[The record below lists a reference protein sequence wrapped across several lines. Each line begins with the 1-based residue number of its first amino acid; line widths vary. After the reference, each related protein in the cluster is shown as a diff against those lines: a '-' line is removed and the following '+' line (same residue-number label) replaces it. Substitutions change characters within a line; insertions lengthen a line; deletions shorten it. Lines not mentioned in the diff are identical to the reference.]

1 MTKSFIFFSMLYLS
15 GVSGVNI
22 IDGTVA
28 VPHSRP
34 YIAFLIIT
42 KERQLEMCG
51 GFLIYPN
58 VILTAAH
65 CKGNQ
70 SSVQN
75 NKMAITVILGAHYH
89 SKNEKS
95 QQRIPVQKMIT
106 HEAYNDMTLENDI
119 MILKLQFNATIT
131 KEVKTIRLPSEDDHF
146 GPGTTCL
153 VAGWGLTS
161 FPGNSSNVLREVAVK
176 IKEHCNSASE
186 ICARGIDK
194 KGTCYVSEEH
204 FPVCK
209 EQMTKIDFFKHDSG
223 GPLVC
228 PGRNNIP
235 TAVGIVSYMN
245 RENCEDSHGIFGLF
259 FELQILM
266 NMNLLVLNF

>member
-1 MTKSFIFFSMLYLS
+1 MITREAMLRVFLTAITIICLRLA

-65 CKGNQ
+65 CKG
-70 SSVQN
+70 
-75 NKMAITVILGAHYH
+75 KAITVILGAHYH

-194 KGTCYVSEEH
+194 KGTCYG
-204 FPVCK
+204 
-209 EQMTKIDFFKHDSG
+209 DSG

-245 RENCEDSHGIFGLF
+245 RENCEDSHGSDMYVNVPAYLKWIKSKIG
-259 FELQILM
+259 
-266 NMNLLVLNF
+266 VSCSG

>member
-65 CKGNQ
+65 CKG
-70 SSVQN
+70 
-75 NKMAITVILGAHYH
+75 KAITVILGAHYH

-176 IKEHCNSASE
+176 IKEHCNS
-186 ICARGIDK
+186 
-194 KGTCYVSEEH
+194 
-204 FPVCK
+204 
-209 EQMTKIDFFKHDSG
+209 MTKIDFFKHDSG

-245 RENCEDSHGIFGLF
+245 RENCEDSHGSDMYVNVPAYLKWIKNIYKGNCPL
-259 FELQILM
+259 
-266 NMNLLVLNF
+266 

>member
-65 CKGNQ
+65 CKG
-70 SSVQN
+70 
-75 NKMAITVILGAHYH
+75 KAITVILGAHYH

-176 IKEHCNSASE
+176 IKEHCNS
-186 ICARGIDK
+186 
-194 KGTCYVSEEH
+194 H

-245 RENCEDSHGIFGLF
+245 RENCEDSHGSDMYVNVPAYLKWIKSKIG
-259 FELQILM
+259 
-266 NMNLLVLNF
+266 VSCSGHRSTDP

>member
-65 CKGNQ
+65 CKG
-70 SSVQN
+70 
-75 NKMAITVILGAHYH
+75 KAITVILGAHYH

-161 FPGNSSNVLREVAVK
+161 FPGNSSNVLREV
-176 IKEHCNSASE
+176 
-186 ICARGIDK
+186 
-194 KGTCYVSEEH
+194 GTCYVSEDWP
-204 FPVCK
+204 FVF
-209 EQMTKIDFFKHDSG
+209 QGDSG

-245 RENCEDSHGIFGLF
+245 RENCEDSHGSDMYVNVPAYLKWIKSKIG
-259 FELQILM
+259 
-266 NMNLLVLNF
+266 VSCSG

>member
-1 MTKSFIFFSMLYLS
+1 MLYLS

-65 CKGNQ
+65 CKG
-70 SSVQN
+70 
-75 NKMAITVILGAHYH
+75 KAITVILGAHYH

-161 FPGNSSNVLREVAVK
+161 FPGNSSNVLREVA
-176 IKEHCNSASE
+176 
-186 ICARGIDK
+186 
-194 KGTCYVSEEH
+194 
-204 FPVCK
+204 
-209 EQMTKIDFFKHDSG
+209 QMTKIDFFKHGYPSFMLILDMLTNYSWPFVFQGDSG

-245 RENCEDSHGIFGLF
+245 HNNCSTKPDKVLSSTIYYIAMHT
-259 FELQILM
+259 QI
-266 NMNLLVLNF
+266 